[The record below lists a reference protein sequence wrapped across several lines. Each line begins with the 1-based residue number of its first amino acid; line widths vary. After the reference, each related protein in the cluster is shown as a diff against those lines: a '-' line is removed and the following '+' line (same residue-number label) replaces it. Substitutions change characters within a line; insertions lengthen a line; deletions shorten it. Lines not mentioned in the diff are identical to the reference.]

1 MIDSIKDSIKDEVIT
16 MTKIVA
22 YTTQTCTYCKQAKEF
37 LRDKGYTFEERDVNT
52 DPKANSEFQ
61 TLKLTGV
68 PAFLVGD
75 QLVVGF
81 DPQRIEALLDYFVA
95 PCPACNTRY
104 KFPKNK
110 GKLRVTCKACAHQY
124 ELVSDNK

>member
-1 MIDSIKDSIKDEVIT
+1 MIDVLDDEVVD
-16 MTKIVA
+16 MTKIIA
-22 YTTQTCTYCKQAKEF
+22 YTTQTCTYCKQAKKF
-37 LRDKGYTFEERDVNT
+37 LNDKGYTFEERDVNN

-81 DPQRIEALLDYFVA
+81 DPKRIESLLDYFVE
-95 PCPACNTRY
+95 PCPNCAKRY

-110 GKLRVTCKACAHQY
+110 GKLRVTCKSCAHQY
-124 ELVSDNK
+124 EMDSDKR